1 MLLLLL
7 LDLLVLQLLL
17 PRLSTSENLSNTFFT
32 YYLPRRRYF
41 PLPCVCLAFLVL
53 FTRRISDMTKHGDQ
67 HFQQDQTQQ
76 FPRITVLVVV
86 VVVAA
91 RVVAIGAIRLA
102 AAAAAIGAK

>member
-1 MLLLLL
+1 
-7 LDLLVLQLLL
+7 
-17 PRLSTSENLSNTFFT
+17 
-32 YYLPRRRYF
+32 
-41 PLPCVCLAFLVL
+41 
-53 FTRRISDMTKHGDQ
+53 MTKHGDQ

-102 AAAAAIGAK
+102 AAAAIGAK